1 MAVVYIGIGSNIGHR
16 RANCEEALRLMKEAG
31 LRVTRRSSMI
41 ETEPWGVQ
49 DQPRFINMAV
59 EASTDLPPL
68 ELLHLLKDIEVRMG
82 RKAAERWSP
91 RIIDLDILLF
101 EGLVLCTDDLIIPHP
116 FMHERLFVL
125 QPLAEINPDLV
136 HPLLHKTVR
145 ELLLDLNSEG

>member
-1 MAVVYIGIGSNIGHR
+1 MAVVYIGIGSNIGDR
-16 RANCEEALRLMKEAG
+16 RANCEGTLRLMKEAG

-68 ELLHLLKDIEVRMG
+68 ELLHLLKDVEVRMG
-82 RKAAERWSP
+82 RKAAERWGP

-101 EGLVLCTDDLIIPHP
+101 DGLVMCTDDLIIPHP

-145 ELLLDLNSEG
+145 ELLLDLNPEG